1 MQKRP
6 WTFISSRSKTHDGD
20 LQGAK
25 LRRANTGWITLR
37 PVLIFGLNLIPA
49 LRSVSPQL
57 ISGLEP
63 YNALP
68 TVIAATTDH

>member
-20 LQGAK
+20 RQGAK

-63 YNALP
+63 YSALP
-68 TVIAATTDH
+68 TVTAATTDH